1 MEEADHYRCRRV
13 YLKPCDD
20 PERDAHA
27 ACEALVNLEGIV
39 LAAPHTDQSLHI
51 IYSLDELTFEIIIEL
66 LEELGYL
73 PDNSLL
79 MSLRNTIFC
88 YLEEN
93 ARDNMQVDVTQFE
106 ETEVQSP
113 EIPHQD
119 DEKYWDDYH

>member
-39 LAAPHTDQSLHI
+39 LAAPHTEQSLHI

-113 EIPHQD
+113 DIPHQD